1 MKYLLALL
9 LLTITTIL
17 VGEAPSTIQV
27 MVLGTYHMGNPG
39 LDLHNVKADDV
50 TKPERQKELAE
61 VADQLAKFNPTK
73 IALERVSKSEDF
85 TDEKYAAFKIEDLA
99 TNRDERYQIGYR
111 LAKLLNHSKVYA
123 IDEDSDT
130 IDYFPYGAV
139 EKFAKENGK
148 EKLLANMND
157 EVGNKVK
164 SFSDS
169 QQSKSVKELLLSL
182 NDPNEIKADQGWY
195 YNLLQF
201 SNHASQPGAE
211 LNAYWYMRN
220 AKIFSKLNL
229 VAKPGDRIV
238 VLFGSGHNY
247 WLRHFAQQTP
257 GYVLVEPSQYLK

>member
-9 LLTITTIL
+9 SLTLTTI
-17 VGEAPSTIQV
+17 VVAEMPSSIQV
-27 MVLGTYHMGNPG
+27 MVLGMYHMGNPG
-39 LDLHNVKADDV
+39 LDLHNVQADDV

-61 VADQLAKFNPTK
+61 VAEQLAKFNPTK
-73 IALERVSKSEDF
+73 IGLERVSKSEDF
-85 TDEKYAAFKIEDLA
+85 TDEKYAAFRTEDLA

-148 EKLLANMND
+148 EKLLADMND
-157 EVGNKVK
+157 EVGKKVK

-169 QQSKSVKELLLSL
+169 QKSKSVKELLLSL
-182 NDPNEIKADQGWY
+182 NDRNEINADQGWY
-195 YNLLQF
+195 YNLFQF
-201 SNHASQPGAE
+201 SNYGSQPGAE

-220 AKIFSKLNL
+220 AKIFSKVNL
-229 VAKPGDRIV
+229 IAKPGDRIM

-257 GYVLVEPSQYLK
+257 GYVLVEPGQYLK

>member
-9 LLTITTIL
+9 LLTIVTI
-17 VGEAPSTIQV
+17 VVAQTPSSIQV
-27 MVLGTYHMGNPG
+27 MVLGMYHMGNPG

-50 TKPERQKELAE
+50 TKPQRQKELAE
-61 VADQLAKFNPTK
+61 VADQLAKFHPTK

-85 TDEKYAAFKIEDLA
+85 SDDKYAAFKIEDLA

-148 EKLLANMND
+148 EKLLKDMGD
-157 EVGNKVK
+157 ETEKK
-164 SFSDS
+164 MKAFDES
-169 QQSKSVKELLLSL
+169 QKTKSVKQLLLSM
-182 NDPNEIKADQGWY
+182 NDPKEINSDQNWY
-195 YNLLQF
+195 YSLFQIANYG
-201 SNHASQPGAE
+201 SQPGAE

-220 AKIFSKLNL
+220 AKIFSKLAL

-238 VLFGSGHNY
+238 VLFGAGHNF
-247 WLRHFAQQTP
+247 WLRHFSQQTP
-257 GYVLVEPSQYLK
+257 GFVLVEAGEYLK

>member
-1 MKYLLALL
+1 MKYLLGLL
-9 LLTITTIL
+9 SLTVATIL
-17 VGEAPSTIQV
+17 VGETPPSIQV
-27 MVLGTYHMGNPG
+27 MVLGMYHMGNPG
-39 LDLHNVKADDV
+39 LDLHNIKSDDV
-50 TKPERQKELAE
+50 TTPQRQKELAE
-61 VADQLAKFNPTK
+61 VADQLAKFNPTR

-85 TDEKYAAFKIEDLA
+85 TDEKYTAFKIEDLA

-148 EKLLANMND
+148 EKLLKDMSNEVEKKMKAFD
-157 EVGNKVK
+157 ESQKTK
-164 SFSDS
+164 SIKD
-169 QQSKSVKELLLSL
+169 LLLSL
-182 NDPNEIKADQGWY
+182 NDPNEIKSDQDWY
-195 YNLLQF
+195 YNLFQIG
-201 SNHASQPGAE
+201 NHGSQPGAE

-229 VAKPGDRIV
+229 VAKPGDRIL

-257 GYVLVEPSQYLK
+257 GYVLVEPGQYLK

>member
-1 MKYLLALL
+1 MKHLLALL
-9 LLTITTIL
+9 SLTLTTI
-17 VGEAPSTIQV
+17 VVAEMPSSIQV
-27 MVLGTYHMGNPG
+27 MVLGMYHMGNPG
-39 LDLHNVKADDV
+39 LDLHNVQADDV

-61 VADQLAKFNPTK
+61 VAEQLAKFNPTK

-85 TDEKYAAFKIEDLA
+85 TDEKYSAFRIEDLA

-148 EKLLANMND
+148 EKLLADMND
-157 EVGNKVK
+157 EVGKKVK

-169 QQSKSVKELLLSL
+169 QKSKSVKELLLSL
-182 NDPNEIKADQGWY
+182 NDRNEINADQGWY
-195 YNLLQF
+195 YNLFQF
-201 SNHASQPGAE
+201 SNYESQPGAE

-229 VAKPGDRIV
+229 IAKPGDRII

-257 GYVLVEPSQYLK
+257 GYVLVEPGQYLK